1 MTLKMSEPR
10 YYLLSGVSSL
20 MGIKD
25 IKNAQKN
32 KGPQLHFPST
42 LLCYEENIK
51 VKSSYSL
58 STKPSFKILRY
69 ISVFY
74 C

>member
-20 MGIKD
+20 MGRKD

-32 KGPQLHFPST
+32 KDPQLHFPST
-42 LLCYEENIK
+42 LLCYEEKTLNIR
-51 VKSSYSL
+51 
-58 STKPSFKILRY
+58 LRV
-69 ISVFY
+69 IIV
-74 C
+74 